1 MWLATSPGMAWQPLV
16 SPVRTRPRAGQ
27 RGLAA
32 VAARLAATQCCGL
45 PRAGQRG
52 LAALPGMAALRRNAA
67 AWDAVPWGFRGV
79 AGYIARRTRPRAGQR
94 RLAALPRMA
103 FPVCDERYGTREA
116 IELGWQRRLAALPG
130 MPFPVRDERYGTREA
145 IELGWQRRLAALPGM
160 AACSVAWDGNI
171 ATQRCGLGCR
181 SWCMCQ
187 GSGAILPCLV
197 CRSRHSPGL
206 NKAGANTPF

>member
-130 MPFPVRDERYGTREA
+130 M
-145 IELGWQRRLAALPGM
+145 